1 MLVWV
6 TVSST
11 TSDTTLKGRFGSGAT
26 RKFRDANNTWEPEAL
41 FGVDFEH
48 KISDRQKFRA
58 TVEYYPEWSDFTMY
72 RIRTDAG
79 WEMLL
84 DEKTN
89 MSLKLGVI
97 NRYDSRDSGPHPNA
111 LDYTL
116 LLLWKM

>member
-1 MLVWV
+1 
-6 TVSST
+6 
-11 TSDTTLKGRFGSGAT
+11 
-26 RKFRDANNTWEPEAL
+26 
-41 FGVDFEH
+41 
-48 KISDRQKFRA
+48 
-58 TVEYYPEWSDFTMY
+58 MY
-72 RIRTDAG
+72 RVRTDAG

-84 DEKTN
+84 DERTN